1 MYLADALSEVFR
13 MKRAILLLVIV
24 AIAWAIWWS
33 ERPRPQTLVLT
44 GTVDG
49 NEVVVS
55 SKITGRIVSL
65 AVDDGQAVKAGDL
78 VAVLDQEELQADQ
91 GAASDAIAQARAN
104 AQQSVAQTELL
115 EKTLPTK
122 VQQAAAQVEQTQAQL
137 RQAEAQIAQYQAQLQ
152 QSQAQVAQTQAAVAK
167 SQDNFNRIRPLVEKD
182 INPPQDLVSAQSD
195 LDSAKANERA
205 AQAGVAAAQ
214 RSVAAAQAGAEAVH
228 RSVAAA
234 EAALSDA
241 QHQESQVG
249 VQQRQTDAM
258 RAAEAQARSNAL
270 AADARFGQTRI
281 YAPASG
287 IVTLR
292 AARQGE
298 VVSPGSPI
306 VTLFDLSSTWVDAD
320 VEETYADLI
329 AMGQTLHV
337 RLPSGAE
344 TSGPVIYKAVEAD
357 FATQRDVSR
366 TKRDIKTVAI
376 RVRVSNPQGRLP
388 LGMTAW
394 VMLPVPALP
403 PRPADNS
410 VKD

>member
-1 MYLADALSEVFR
+1 
-13 MKRAILLLVIV
+13 MKRRVILLTLLIAV
-24 AIAWAIWWS
+24 AAAIWWE

-49 NEVVVS
+49 NEVVVG

-65 AVDDGQAVKAGDL
+65 AVDDGQRVNAGDL
-78 VAVLDQEELQADQ
+78 IAVLDQDELRADQ
-91 GAASDAIAQARAN
+91 GAAGHAIAQARAS
-104 AQQSVAQTELL
+104 AQQAAAQTELL
-115 EKTLPTK
+115 ESTLPTK

-137 RQAEAQIAQYQAQLQ
+137 QQNQAQVAQAQAQLQ
-152 QSQAQVAQTQAAVAK
+152 QAQAQVAQTQAAVAK
-167 SQDNFNRIRPLVEKD
+167 AQDNFNRIRPLVEKD
-182 INPPQDLVSAQSD
+182 INPPQDLVTVRTD
-195 LDSAKANERA
+195 LDSAKANEQA
-205 AQAGVAAAQ
+205 AQAGVEAARRAVASAQ
-214 RSVAAAQAGAEAVH
+214 AGVQATTRAVAAAQA
-228 RSVAAA
+228 
-234 EAALSDA
+234 ALADA
-241 QHQESQVG
+241 RQEERQVT
-249 VQQRQTDAM
+249 VQQRQTEAM
-258 RAAEAQARSNAL
+258 RAAAAQAEANAA

-281 YAPASG
+281 FAPAGG

-298 VVSPGSPI
+298 VVNPGNPI

-329 AMGQTLHV
+329 KMGQSLTV
-337 RLPSGAE
+337 RLPSGRE
-344 TSGPVIYKAVEAD
+344 ITGPVIYKAVEAD

-376 RVRVSNPQGRLP
+376 RVRVPNPDGQLP

-403 PRPADNS
+403 PRPPVNTARD
-410 VKD
+410 

>member
-1 MYLADALSEVFR
+1 
-13 MKRAILLLVIV
+13 MKRAVLLIAIV
-24 AIAWAIWWS
+24 AVAGAIWWA
-33 ERPRPQTLVLT
+33 ERPRPQTLALT

-65 AVDDGQAVKAGDL
+65 AVDDGQWVNAGDL
-78 VAVLDQEELQADQ
+78 IAVLDQDELRADR
-91 GAASDAIAQARAN
+91 GAAGHAIAQARAS
-104 AQQSVAQTELL
+104 ARQSVAQTELL
-115 EKTLPTK
+115 QNTLPAK
-122 VQQAAAQVEQTQAQL
+122 VRQAEAQAAQTQAQLQQAQAQAAQSQAQL
-137 RQAEAQIAQYQAQLQ
+137 RQA
-152 QSQAQVAQTQAAVAK
+152 QAQVAQTQAAVAK
-167 SQDNFNRIRPLVEKD
+167 AQDNFNRIRPLVERD
-182 INPPQDLVSAQSD
+182 INPPQDLVTAQTD
-195 LDSAKANERA
+195 LDSAKASQQA
-205 AQAGVAAAQ
+205 AEAGV
-214 RSVAAAQAGAEAVH
+214 EAT
-228 RSVAAA
+228 RRAVAAA
-234 EAALSDA
+234 EAAVEAIGRAVTAAQASLADA
-241 QHQESQVG
+241 QQQERQVP
-249 VQQRQTDAM
+249 VQQRQTDAL
-258 RAAEAQARSNAL
+258 RAAEAQAEANAE
-270 AADARFGQTRI
+270 AAAARFGQTRI
-281 YAPASG
+281 LAPASG

-298 VVSPGSPI
+298 VISPGSPI

-329 AMGQTLHV
+329 AMGQTLRV

-376 RVRVSNPQGRLP
+376 RVRVSNPDGKLP

-394 VMLPVPALP
+394 VMLPAPVLP
-403 PRPADNS
+403 PRPQDNG

>member
-1 MYLADALSEVFR
+1 
-13 MKRAILLLVIV
+13 MKRVVLLLLIV
-24 AIAWAIWWS
+24 AVAAAIWWV
-33 ERPRPQTLVLT
+33 ERPRAQTLVLT

-55 SKITGRIVSL
+55 SKITGRIVKL

-78 VAVLDQEELQADQ
+78 IAVLDQEELRADQ
-91 GAASDAIAQARAN
+91 GAAGDAIAQARAN
-104 AQQSVAQTELL
+104 AQQAATQTELL
-115 EKTLPTK
+115 QKSLPTK
-122 VQQAAAQVEQTQAQL
+122 VQQSEAQVEQTRAQL
-137 RQAEAQIAQYQAQLQ
+137 RQAEAQISQTQAQLQ
-152 QSQAQVAQTQAAVAK
+152 QAQAQVAQTQAAVRKA
-167 SQDNFNRIRPLVEKD
+167 QDNYNRIKPLVERD
-182 INPPQDLVSAQSD
+182 INPPQDLVTAQSD
-195 LDSAKANERA
+195 LDSARANEQA
-205 AQAGVAAAQ
+205 AQAGVSAAQ
-214 RSVAAAQAGAEAVH
+214 RTVAAAQDGAEALR

-234 EAALSDA
+234 EAALADA
-241 QHQESQVG
+241 RHQEIQIG
-249 VQQRQTDAM
+249 VQQRQTEAL
-258 RAAEAQARSNAL
+258 RAAEAQARNNAV
-270 AADARFGQTRI
+270 AATARLGYTEI
-281 YAPASG
+281 VAPASG

-298 VVSPGSPI
+298 VVNPGSPI

-329 AMGQTLHV
+329 AMGQKLQV
-337 RLPSGAE
+337 RLPSGTE
-344 TSGPVIYKAVEAD
+344 MSGPVIYKAVEAD

-376 RVRVSNPQGRLP
+376 RVRVANPEGRLP

-403 PRPADNS
+403 PRPPVNT